1 MFLKAI
7 KTIKVVKGLS
17 KIYMSGDMFQKIIN
31 HVYLHVFRRLQKMY
45 WERAHIKDFVCYKLL
60 IGYMYI

>member
-45 WERAHIKDFVCYKLL
+45 WERAHIKDFA
-60 IGYMYI
+60 